1 MHGNGIFIYL
11 YVLFEEKMG
20 KVTIKDVARASGV
33 SKGTVD
39 RVLHGRDGV
48 SRKSREKILKVIEEL
63 GYEPNVYA
71 SLLASRKVRSIAVI
85 LPEHAPGEF
94 WELYEAGIEKAVRAV
109 APLNIEIARESYN
122 QYEIESFRAACRRA
136 LKNNPAGVV
145 VAPLFKA
152 GTSLFT
158 AELREK
164 DIPYV
169 FVDTKIEEDGYLSSY
184 GMPMYRSGYLCADI
198 LSFCKPC
205 SEILVV
211 RIERDKHRQSD
222 PTVGRREGFRDF
234 IAENSP
240 ECTVHNVF
248 IDPKDP
254 EGVAVRLG
262 EFFKEHPGVRHIAT
276 FNSRIHL
283 IVPFLEKSGIE
294 DLAVV
299 GFDNLPANIEALRKG
314 IVRVLIT
321 QHPEEQAARAI
332 QDLADFI
339 VFKKSPAKRD
349 NFVHMDILTRYNT
362 D

>member
-1 MHGNGIFIYL
+1 
-11 YVLFEEKMG
+11 MG

-48 SRKSREKILKVIEEL
+48 SAKSREKILKVIDEL
-63 GYEPNVYA
+63 GFEPNVYA
-71 SLLASRKVRSIAVI
+71 SLLASHKSRSVAVI
-85 LPEHAPGEF
+85 LPEFTPGEF
-94 WELYEAGIEKAVRAV
+94 WELYEAGIERAV
-109 APLNIEIARESYN
+109 KTVSPLNIEVVRESYN
-122 QYEIESFRAACRRA
+122 QYELESFRAACRRA
-136 LKNNPAGVV
+136 MKNNPAGVV
-145 VAPLFKA
+145 IAPLFKA
-152 GTSLFT
+152 ETSLFT

-164 DIPYV
+164 GIPYV

-198 LSFCKPC
+198 LNFCKPC
-205 SEILVV
+205 NEILVV

-234 IAENSP
+234 IAENAP

-254 EGVAVRLG
+254 EDVARRLG
-262 EFFKEHPGVRHIAT
+262 AFFSEHPGVRHIAT

-283 IVPFLEKSGIE
+283 IVPFLEKSGIK

-314 IVRVLIT
+314 LVRVLIT
-321 QHPEEQAARAI
+321 QHPDEQAACAI
-332 QDLADFI
+332 RDLSEYI
-339 VFKKSPAKRD
+339 VLKKAPAKRD
-349 NFVHMDILTRYNT
+349 NFVHMDILTRYNA

>member
-1 MHGNGIFIYL
+1 
-11 YVLFEEKMG
+11 MG

-48 SRKSREKILKVIEEL
+48 SAKSREKILKVIDEL
-63 GYEPNVYA
+63 GFEPNVYA
-71 SLLASRKVRSIAVI
+71 SLLASHKSRSVAVI
-85 LPEHAPGEF
+85 LPEFAPGEF
-94 WELYEAGIEKAVRAV
+94 WELYEAGIERAV
-109 APLNIEIARESYN
+109 KTVSPLNIEVVRESYN
-122 QYEIESFRAACRRA
+122 QYELESFRAACRRA
-136 LKNNPAGVV
+136 MKNNPAGVV
-145 VAPLFKA
+145 IAPLFKA
-152 GTSLFT
+152 ETSLFT

-164 DIPYV
+164 GIPYV

-198 LSFCKPC
+198 LNFCKPC
-205 SEILVV
+205 NEILVV

-234 IAENSP
+234 IAENVP

-254 EGVAVRLG
+254 EGVARRLG
-262 EFFKEHPGVRHIAT
+262 AFFSEHPGVHHIAT

-283 IVPFLEKSGIE
+283 IVPFLEKSGIK

-314 IVRVLIT
+314 LVRVLIT
-321 QHPEEQAARAI
+321 QHPDEQAACAI
-332 QDLADFI
+332 RDLSEYI
-339 VFKKSPAKRD
+339 VLKKAPAKRD
-349 NFVHMDILTRYNT
+349 NFVHMDILTRYNA